1 MEKKDKIDVKIELN
15 KNEIKENHKDKTKY
29 LIILIIIIIIY
40 FAIVISTE
48 ITYREKLFKKSIT
61 IQEKIRKKHDKDSA
75 FYKCFQFFSDAI
87 IIICFTLFVI
97 IYLFFPLSSSFLV
110 FQSANFANYIV
121 NLFKIIYRSPR
132 PYWESTILDTTCE
145 TGYGNPSGHSLV
157 SVSFFFVMAHIY
169 TNFNFFRKT
178 NKGKFLRIIIFFF
191 FICLA
196 YLIVIS
202 RLLLSA
208 HSMNQIIYGSL
219 LGIGV
224 YFLEIYILSY
234 HTYSSEEFI
243 QHMTKIRNVIIY
255 MILYVSMLIL
265 LIIIYFSVEDNK
277 RIERQINKNV
287 YNGIKCNFK
296 RKFELLKLDGFTKA
310 LTINSLIGGYLG
322 IVLLIH
328 FLKKLNFS
336 LEYVNIFNRSSPKRW
351 LIRLPIL
358 ILSGIFFILYIAIPK
373 SSPISIIV
381 IFKFALA
388 FFLTGFGIYFP
399 GIFICIY
406 CNFGNENIKKIE

>member
-1 MEKKDKIDVKIELN
+1 
-15 KNEIKENHKDKTKY
+15 
-29 LIILIIIIIIY
+29 
-40 FAIVISTE
+40 
-48 ITYREKLFKKSIT
+48 
-61 IQEKIRKKHDKDSA
+61 
-75 FYKCFQFFSDAI
+75 
-87 IIICFTLFVI
+87 
-97 IYLFFPLSSSFLV
+97 
-110 FQSANFANYIV
+110 
-121 NLFKIIYRSPR
+121 
-132 PYWESTILDTTCE
+132 
-145 TGYGNPSGHSLV
+145 
-157 SVSFFFVMAHIY
+157 
-169 TNFNFFRKT
+169 
-178 NKGKFLRIIIFFF
+178 
-191 FICLA
+191 
-196 YLIVIS
+196 
-202 RLLLSA
+202 
-208 HSMNQIIYGSL
+208 MNQIIYGSL

-277 RIERQINKNV
+277 RIERQINKYV

-296 RKFELLKLDGFTKA
+296 KKFELLKLDGFTKA

>member
-132 PYWESTILDTTCE
+132 PYWESAILDTTCE

-265 LIIIYFSVEDNK
+265 LIIIYFSVEDDK

-296 RKFELLKLDGFTKA
+296 KKF
-310 LTINSLIGGYLG
+310 
-322 IVLLIH
+322 
-328 FLKKLNFS
+328 
-336 LEYVNIFNRSSPKRW
+336 
-351 LIRLPIL
+351 
-358 ILSGIFFILYIAIPK
+358 
-373 SSPISIIV
+373 
-381 IFKFALA
+381 
-388 FFLTGFGIYFP
+388 
-399 GIFICIY
+399 
-406 CNFGNENIKKIE
+406 